1 MVPKLRRTSSLK
13 ACFAEKAWTLAAK
26 DESDPA
32 ILARV
37 AVRTVQEFLHATDV
51 KVDVMCDMLRVAR
64 SGLELLHSQGVIHR
78 TGEYL
83 KIEQKRF
90 PVFKAIRAVHVRLN
104 RDEDSKLIKS
114 ASEVA

>member
-1 MVPKLRRTSSLK
+1 MCSDDADRMVPKLRRTCSLN

-37 AVRTVQEFLHATDV
+37 AVRTVQKFLHATDV
-51 KVDVMCDMLRVAR
+51 WVDVMCDMLRVAR
-64 SGLELLHSQGVIHR
+64 NGLELLHSQGVIHR

-90 PVFKAIRAVHVRLN
+90 PVFKAHQGGA
-104 RDEDSKLIKS
+104 
-114 ASEVA
+114 